1 MLLVAITAI
10 IALMPAVAS
19 AQDNQSSG
27 GQRAACRGNAATI
40 TAPPG
45 ANGAVIIGT
54 PGDDV
59 IVGTP
64 GNDRILGM
72 GGNDIICGL
81 GGDDVIFGGPGHDV
95 ILGGDGDDTLVGG
108 PGRDRLFGGRGN
120 DILRN
125 RGNGMVHGGPGQDS
139 CQPGRART
147 RGCGGGQASGNT
159 NDGARVE
166 PSAVD
171 APRVPGERSDTPDI
185 PVAPRGVDA
194 RVVGACRTI
203 TNPAYPG
210 ENPWYSGGTFCSV
223 EISSTQRAPRLPG
236 SDENVTVGFLCNA
249 ANPSIEDLKNP
260 FACQLSTGGPG
271 ISGIEDLSPRDR
283 PGPVSGIVD
292 YVRTGHRYCV
302 HAGSVTY
309 YDYDDATGSSRWLPN
324 TDVVGPRCFSLSG
337 AGVLIWD

>member
-1 MLLVAITAI
+1 MLLVAIMAI

-19 AQDNQSSG
+19 AQDNESNG
-27 GQRAACRGNAATI
+27 GQPAACRGNLATRQ
-40 TAPPG
+40 APPG
-45 ANGAVIIGT
+45 SNGAVIIGT

-64 GNDRILGM
+64 GDDRIIGL

-81 GGDDVIFGGPGHDV
+81 GGNDIILGGPGHDL
-95 ILGGDGDDTLVGG
+95 IIGGAGDDTLVGG
-108 PGRDRLFGGRGN
+108 PGRDRLFGGPGD

-125 RGNGMVHGGPGQDS
+125 RGNGIVHGGTGNDT
-139 CQPGRART
+139 CRPGRART
-147 RGCGGGQASGNT
+147 RACGGAQSTGAT
-159 NDGARVE
+159 NPTAPARQPAVSPPRTPGGA
-166 PSAVD
+166 
-171 APRVPGERSDTPDI
+171 PDV

-203 TNPAYPG
+203 ASPSYAG

-223 EISSTQRAPRLPG
+223 EIRSTQVAPTLPG

-249 ANPSIEDLKNP
+249 ANPSIEELKNP
-260 FACQLSTGGPG
+260 FACQVSTGGPG
-271 ISGIEDLSPRDR
+271 VSGIEDLSPRDR
-283 PGPVSGIVD
+283 PGPVSGVVD

-337 AGVLIWD
+337 AGVLTWD

>member
-1 MLLVAITAI
+1 MLLVAIMAI
-10 IALMPAVAS
+10 VALMPAVAS

-27 GQRAACRGNAATI
+27 GQQAACRGNLATRQAPS
-40 TAPPG
+40 TAD
-45 ANGAVIIGT
+45 GAVIIGT
-54 PGDDV
+54 PGNDV

-64 GNDRILGM
+64 GDDRILGL

-81 GGDDVIFGGPGHDV
+81 GGDDT
-95 ILGGDGDDTLVGG
+95 ILGGAGHDHVLGAGGDDRIIGG
-108 PGRDRLFGGRGN
+108 PGRDRLFGGAGD
-120 DILRN
+120 DIIRN
-125 RGNGMVHGGPGQDS
+125 RGNGMVHGGGGENS
-139 CQPGRART
+139 CRPGRART
-147 RGCGGGQASGNT
+147 RACGGAQASGNSD
-159 NDGARVE
+159 DGARLEAPDVT
-166 PSAVD
+166 
-171 APRVPGERSDTPDI
+171 APRAPGVRPDT

-203 TNPAYPG
+203 ASPAYAG

-223 EISSTQRAPRLPG
+223 EISSTQQAPTLPG

-271 ISGIEDLSPRDR
+271 VSGIEDLSPRDR
-283 PGPVSGIVD
+283 PGPVSGVVD
-292 YVRTGHRYCV
+292 YVRAGHRYCV

-309 YDYDDATGSSRWLPN
+309 YDYDEATGSSNWLPN

-337 AGVLIWD
+337 AGVITWD